1 MKDEDKTRERPI
13 DELAQMRQRIAQL
26 EALEVERRRAE
37 KVLKSNL
44 DYLGKLSNSL
54 RIWAKVGRYK

>member
-1 MKDEDKTRERPI
+1 MKDEDKTKEQPI

-44 DYLGKLSNSL
+44 DYLEKLSSSL
-54 RIWAKVGRYK
+54 RIWAKIGRYK